1 MSEIPFIPSG
11 WYQNQGD
18 EVVHLTEKIHEVL
31 DTAIDEKYFGVE
43 ELECVQGQMT
53 DLIRQGAF
61 WLQKDNPQRFVYDLK
76 NFLKWLIT
84 SRISIRSKVCYS
96 RAHVNPE

>member
-1 MSEIPFIPSG
+1 MSEFNNPFE
-11 WYQNQGD
+11 QFRNQGD
-18 EVVHLTEKIHEVL
+18 EVVDLTQKIHQIL

-53 DLIRQGAF
+53 DLIRQGVF
-61 WLQKDNPQRFVYDLK
+61 WLKQENQQRFVYDLK

-84 SRISIRSKVCYS
+84 FVETRQNERG
-96 RAHVNPE
+96 